1 MDAPTAPSP
10 GPAAA
15 GRPRAYEV
23 RRSRR
28 KTLAIH
34 VFHRRV
40 EVRCPLRATKREI
53 DEFVGSHGDWIRRR
67 LEEEARRDGEATRIE
82 HGGRIF
88 FRARDLPV
96 ELRPDPRR
104 RVGVEGRRFVIQGPG
119 PTAERAAAWLGEH
132 LAEEAARRI
141 PPRARALARHLAL
154 DDRLTSIRFRKTR
167 SKWGYCTSDG
177 VLQFNWLVMLAP
189 HSIVDY
195 IIAHEVCHL
204 AHMNHSR
211 SFWSLVASLC
221 PRYREYVGWLKRHE
235 HRLWF

>member
-1 MDAPTAPSP
+1 MNAPTALSP
-10 GPAAA
+10 DADAAP
-15 GRPRAYEV
+15 PRAYEV

-34 VFHRRV
+34 VFHGRV
-40 EVRCPLRATKREI
+40 EVRCPMRATRREI
-53 DEFVGSHGDWIRRR
+53 DDFVARHRRWIRRR

-82 HGGRIF
+82 QGGRIF
-88 FRARDLPV
+88 FHAKDLAVEFRD
-96 ELRPDPRR
+96 DPRR
-104 RVGVEGRRFVIQGPG
+104 RIGVEGRRFVIQGPG
-119 PTAERAAAWLGEH
+119 PTAERAAVWLGEH
-132 LAEEAARRI
+132 LAEEAARSI

-154 DDRLTSIRFRKTR
+154 DGRLKSIRFRKTR

-177 VLQFNWLVMLAP
+177 VLQFNWLIMLAP

-204 AHMNHSR
+204 QHMNHSR
-211 SFWSLVASLC
+211 SFWSLVGSLC
-221 PRYREYVGWLKRHE
+221 PRYRHYVDWLKRHE